1 LRDAAASGSITTMDT
16 SASGESLAV
25 FRTSQGV
32 EVRATVLHLNRYA
45 ASFEVYS
52 PETVIR
58 VSELLE
64 EFKILIGE
72 RVVYAGRAV
81 VRDAVHAGAVTIY
94 SAALDDISFDDEFF
108 TSLGQPGQ
116 LRQRFVSFVNEWQ
129 KVCKV
134 LPEFKVAV
142 ADIQT
147 FLMELRLWMEQVE
160 LGIRSS
166 PRLDRAQME
175 RAVIDELSPQIN
187 PVIDDLFEKFEN
199 IAVGLGPE
207 VSPMHRSYIQR
218 HLHPIVLCAPFAHR
232 SYSKPL
238 GYAGD
243 YEMVNMMLRDP
254 QEGGSLFA
262 KVFNVW
268 LLHQGSA
275 AAHRNRINLLKQRLT
290 EETATAARAGR
301 QANVL
306 NLGCGPAWEV
316 QEFLAQ
322 SELSNSAQFTLLDF
336 NEETLEH
343 AGQALRHRQQQ
354 FQRSAT
360 IKMVKRSVQQ
370 LLKDL
375 ARGDGLSRGTQF
387 DLIYC
392 AGLFDYLP
400 DRTCKR
406 LMTLFYQSLAP
417 GGLVLATNVSPSS
430 PNRGSLE
437 LILDWHLIYRNAA
450 QVAALRPDGAP
461 EEAVRVE
468 SDQTGL
474 NVFLEARKSKPNGS

>member
-1 LRDAAASGSITTMDT
+1 MVMQN
-16 SASGESLAV
+16 GELKDCIAV
-25 FRTSQGV
+25 FRTSQGN
-32 EVRATVLHLNRYA
+32 EVRATVLHFNRYA
-45 ASFEVYS
+45 ATIEVYS

-58 VSELLE
+58 TSELLE
-64 EFKILIGE
+64 EFKILIAD
-72 RVVYAGRAV
+72 RVVYAGRSV
-81 VRDAVHAGAVTIY
+81 VREAVHAGATTIY
-94 SAALDDISFDDEFF
+94 AVALDDISFDDEFF
-108 TSLGQPGQ
+108 TALGQPGQ
-116 LRQRFVSFVNEWQ
+116 MGEHFHAFLREWQ

-147 FLMELRLWMEQVE
+147 FLMELRLWLEQVE

-175 RAVIDELSPQIN
+175 RAVVDELTPQIN
-187 PVIDDLFEKFEN
+187 PVIDDLFEKFET
-199 IAVGLGPE
+199 IATGLGPD
-207 VSPMHRSYIQR
+207 VSPVHRSYIQR

-232 SYSKPL
+232 SYNKPL

-275 AAHRNRINLLKQRLT
+275 AAHRNRINHLKQRLT
-290 EETATAARAGR
+290 EETAAAARAGR

-306 NLGCGPAWEV
+306 NLGCGPALEV

-322 SELSNSAQFTLLDF
+322 SELSNSARFTLLDF

-343 AGQALRHRQQQ
+343 AGQALRQRQQQ
-354 FQRSAT
+354 FNRST
-360 IKMVKRSVQQ
+360 SIKLVKRSVQQ

-375 ARGDGLSRGTQF
+375 ARGDGLSRGTQY

-437 LILDWHLIYRNAA
+437 LILDWHLIYRSAT
-450 QVAALRPDGAP
+450 QVAVLKPEGVPDD
-461 EEAVRVE
+461 AVRIE

-474 NVFLEARKSKPNGS
+474 NVFLEARKSNGS